1 MKKILYL
8 ALIGVLGLGIVGC
21 EMIATNLGLLTQT
34 DTNTAPPYGTFLR
47 EGEDPG
53 FISYS
58 NYQTIYSGLTI
69 QGTLLLTVEDP
80 AFDDNG
86 YGNIRYGTAYKPG
99 IFDVNEVKISAD
111 ANYIYVYV
119 AMRGKQYGSIEIAKN
134 NGGWLFA
141 NIALFFG
148 KTNSSPTVTNV
159 GFHSPLDGA
168 GTGGGP
174 TGPLSANLYTTNV
187 DLYYG
192 AAVIGNTK
200 PNSGGVWIVSNFWTT
215 STANRLATITTNDI
229 IRVPVGPLGGSTTIA
244 FRIPRVGDLANS
256 GSKWWVFIGVQ
267 GWEDYGLDTPCPT
280 YNGHLR
286 SIEPYASPYNFRAA
300 DGNLNVAKFVDLVIR
315 DPSRQANICSNRI
328 IDASDMFEITLP

>member
-8 ALIGVLGLGIVGC
+8 VLIGVLGLGIVGC
-21 EMIATNLGLLTQT
+21 EMVATNLGLLTQT

-47 EGEDPG
+47 AGEDPG

-80 AFDDNG
+80 IFDDNG
-86 YGNIRYGTAYKPG
+86 YGNIKYGTFYKPG

-119 AMRGKQYGSIEIAKN
+119 AMRGKQYESIEMYNN
-134 NGGWLFA
+134 NGGWQFA
-141 NIALFFG
+141 LISLFFG
-148 KTNSSPTVTNV
+148 KTNSSPRVTNV
-159 GFHSPLDGA
+159 KFTVTLNDA
-168 GTGGGP
+168 GGEEGQN
-174 TGPLSANLYTTNV
+174 AKLYTTNV

-200 PNSGGVWIVSNFWTT
+200 PNSGGVWTVSNAGNQ
-215 STANRLATITTNDI
+215 SPSSVLATITTNDI
-229 IRVPVGPLGGSTTIA
+229 FKVPVVGPSGGSTTIA
-244 FRIPRVGDLANS
+244 FRIPRVGGLAES
-256 GSKWWVFIGVQ
+256 GSKWWIFIGIH
-267 GWEDYGLDTPCPT
+267 GWEDYGEPTPCPT

-286 SIEPYASPYNFRAA
+286 YILPFASQYDFRAV

>member
-69 QGTLLLTVEDP
+69 QGTLLLTFEDP
-80 AFDDNG
+80 IFDDNG
-86 YGNIRYGTAYKPG
+86 YGNIRYGTVYKPG
-99 IFDVNEVKISAD
+99 IFDANEVKISAD

-119 AMRGKQYGSIEIAKN
+119 AMRGKQYDSIEMYNN
-134 NGGWLFA
+134 NGGWQYAL
-141 NIALFFG
+141 ISLFFG
-148 KTNSSPTVTNV
+148 KTNSSPRVTNV
-159 GFHSPLDGA
+159 KFTVTLDDA
-168 GTGGGP
+168 GGEEGQN
-174 TGPLSANLYTTNV
+174 AKLYTTNV

-200 PNSGGVWIVSNFWTT
+200 PNSGGVWTVSNAGNQ
-215 STANRLATITTNDI
+215 SPSSVLATITTNDI
-229 IRVPVGPLGGSTTIA
+229 FKVPVVGPSGGSTTIA

-256 GSKWWVFIGVQ
+256 GSKWWIFIGIH
-267 GWEDYGLDTPCPT
+267 GWEDYGLPTPCPT
-280 YNGHLR
+280 YNGRLR
-286 SIEPYASPYNFRAA
+286 YILPYASLYEFRAV
-300 DGNLNVAKFVDLVIR
+300 DRNLDVAKFVDLVIR